1 MRHYKASGLRL
12 SLATIAIL
20 IPFAGTVNC
29 FRPQQPASTKAPS
42 LKADG
47 IPVPPLPPP
56 KGGVISSDSLIADGI
71 PVPPLPPPKL
81 TLMADGIPVPPLPP
95 PKGNAVGFDTLM
107 ADGIPVP
114 PLPPPKGGSLASIP
128 A

>member
-1 MRHYKASGLRL
+1 MRHYKAGSGLRL
-12 SLATIAIL
+12 SFAAIAIL
-20 IPFAGTVNC
+20 IPLASSVNS
-29 FRPQQPASTKAPS
+29 FNTHQFEPANSLG

-56 KGGVISSDSLIADGI
+56 KAAAIGSETLVADGI

-81 TLMADGIPVPPLPP
+81 SLV
-95 PKGNAVGFDTLM
+95 

-114 PLPPPKGGSLASIP
+114 PLPPPKGGTGTLFTA
-128 A
+128 